1 MRQKSAILMAILLV
15 GSLAFPV
22 GAASASNHNA
32 SAYAGT
38 HVEFETTSNAIVN
51 YSVGGETV
59 IESMAAQSQSQA
71 VANGDVTAGVALGLV
86 TQLSGSAVSVAS
98 TSEAS
103 ASATV
108 TAESGATMRA
118 HDSSKGIL
126 VVNSSSSE
134 SQYVLVN
141 VSSNAEAESESDGHV
156 VVTNDNGAKASF
168 IAVGDADVTVNDAG
182 NVSADV
188 GAEGKLVVRSY
199 SESDARDDDAESQEE
214 MIANGTAAAEVY
226 VQESSDASGEFAAG
240 VANYSQDTAVEVTQK
255 SEGEVKMT
263 AERTESEG
271 RVIITSVSEAVID
284 STEDLEVMVDGEAA
298 VEASSYSELESATE
312 GGDSSKFLV
321 RQSSSAEAS
330 ADVLVA
336 LNEFSERDVTMTE
349 GSSDGTDNNGD
360 NNNGDDTDTGD
371 NNGDGTDTDG
381 TDDSSQGLS
390 GFGVG
395 VALLALLAAAVIAIR
410 NR

>member
-1 MRQKSAILMAILLV
+1 MLMAILLV

-22 GAASASNHNA
+22 GSASASNHNA
-32 SAYAGT
+32 SAYAGS

-71 VANGDVTAGVALGLV
+71 VANGDVTAGISLGLV

-98 TSEAS
+98 TSEAN

-126 VVNSSSSE
+126 VVNSSGSE

-141 VSSNAEAESESDGHV
+141 VSSDAEAESESDGHV

-168 IAVGDADVTVNDAG
+168 IAVGDANVTVNDAG

-188 GAEGKLVVRSY
+188 GAEGKLIVRSY
-199 SESDARDDDAESQEE
+199 SESDARDDDAESQEK

-226 VQESSDASGEFAAG
+226 VQESADASGEFVAG

-271 RVIITSVSEAVID
+271 RVVITSVSEAVID

-298 VEASSYSELESATE
+298 AEASSYSELRSATE

-360 NNNGDDTDTGD
+360 DTDTDD

-381 TDDSSQGLS
+381 TDEPSQGLS

>member
-22 GAASASNHNA
+22 GSASASNHNA

-38 HVEFETTSNAIVN
+38 HVEFETTSNAVVN
-51 YSVGGETV
+51 YSVNGETV

-71 VANGDVTAGVALGLV
+71 VANGDVTAGIALGLV

-126 VVNSSSSE
+126 VVNSSGSE

-141 VSSNAEAESESDGHV
+141 VSSDAEAESESDSRV

-226 VQESSDASGEFAAG
+226 VQESADASGEFAAG

-271 RVIITSVSEAVID
+271 RVVITSVSEAVID

-298 VEASSYSELESATE
+298 AEASSYSELESATE

-349 GSSDGTDNNGD
+349 GSSDGDDNNGD
-360 NNNGDDTDTGD
+360 DNNGDDNNNNNGDD
-371 NNGDGTDTDG
+371 TDTDG
-381 TDDSSQGLS
+381 TDDSSQGLP

-395 VALLALLAAAVIAIR
+395 VALVALLAAAVIAIR
-410 NR
+410 NQ